1 MEVKTFID
9 KELKES
15 IKNFDPIIQQYIKAQ
30 KKIIDIMKETQTQL
44 LIKYKKLY
52 NEHDLLKEIYMLANE
67 DRISMMKDLK
77 ENE

>member
-1 MEVKTFID
+1 MEVKTFND

-52 NEHDLLKEIYMLANE
+52 NEHDLLKEIYMLADE

-77 ENE
+77 GNE